1 MPARNIVKQYDV
13 DSYYHVY
20 NRGVNKRK
28 IFVDDEDYVVFLGL
42 LKRYLGSGN
51 EKDKYNR
58 DYQSFYEE
66 LDLLAYC
73 LMPNHFHS
81 MV

>member
-51 EKDKYNR
+51 E
-58 DYQSFYEE
+58 
-66 LDLLAYC
+66 
-73 LMPNHFHS
+73 
-81 MV
+81 